1 MTDLKPILSSFKKE
15 IEEILGKNFQN
26 LILFGSYARGEES
39 TESDID
45 LLVVLKKQESGILSD
60 SWKYNN

>member
-15 IEEILGKNFQN
+15 IKEILGKNFQD
-26 LILFGSYARGEES
+26 LILFASYARGEGS

-45 LLVVLKKQESGILSD
+45 LPVVLKKEKNGILAD